1 MYRHRGIY
9 LLTNPNYP
17 MYPGLEQKTVI
28 LLLYTVLSFSF
39 GCFILNAQQPKERIY
54 AISQTNGALLG
65 SVSNPGNVVGSGLT
79 TSARLNV
86 PVGALGL
93 SNAYIQ
99 PRFGTTLAA
108 GTPSYLKLGINPSLL
123 GVGIT
128 ISVRAYNGDTA
139 VGTQVALSALL
150 SLLNG
155 EYLEEIVFTPKD
167 SNGNFVAYNGVRV
180 TLNGGLLSAGG
191 NIDVYYA
198 YYLQNATGAIACDTP
213 VEVLY
218 GSTGALLSGV
228 NQVENPQYA
237 IDGNTSTYTHLR
249 SNVGVLDKT
258 YIRSLY
264 NTLSREGDSIRV
276 IFQNPGGGLLEA
288 SLLATNLTIT
298 TYNDDVDNGALALD
312 ESLLSLS
319 LLPGSS
325 DVQVLT
331 YPVEAAFNRIEV
343 SLGEGLVNALSS
355 LYVYEIQRIAK
366 GPGITSPQMTEG
378 VVYTCF
384 GDEVTLNI
392 DQLLAGSVYTW
403 YTTPTGG
410 TPVATGTSYAPDTAV
425 PGSAFFYASE
435 TREGCTNES
444 GRTPVE
450 LIVFPAYGNPD
461 IVIGNTTN

>member
-1 MYRHRGIY
+1 
-9 LLTNPNYP
+9 

-39 GCFILNAQQPKERIY
+39 GCLTVNAQQPKERVY
-54 AISQTNGALLG
+54 AASQTNGAFLG
-65 SVSNPGNVVGSGLT
+65 SVSNPANVIGNGLN
-79 TSARLNV
+79 TSAGLNV

-93 SNAYIQ
+93 SNAHIQ
-99 PRFGTTLAA
+99 PRFGTVLTA
-108 GTPSYLKLGINPSLL
+108 GTSTYLKLGVNPSLL

-128 ISVRAYNGDTA
+128 INVRAYNGNTA
-139 VGTQVALSALL
+139 VGTQVTLGSLL

-155 EYLEEIVFTPKD
+155 EYLEEIVFTPTD
-167 SNGNFVAYNGVRV
+167 GNGDFVAYDGVRV
-180 TLNGGLLSAGG
+180 TLNGGVLSAGA

-198 YYLQNATGAIACDTP
+198 YYLQNTTSSIACDTP

-228 NQVENPQYA
+228 NQVENPQYS
-237 IDGNTSTYTHLR
+237 IDSNTSTYTHLR

-288 SLLATNLTIT
+288 SLLATSLTIT
-298 TYNDDVDNGALALD
+298 TYNDDTDNGALTLD

-331 YPVEAAFNRIEV
+331 YPVEATFNRIEV
-343 SLGEGLVNALSS
+343 SLGEGLLNALSS
-355 LYVYEIQRIAK
+355 LHVYEIQRIAK
-366 GPGITSPQMTEG
+366 GPGITSPQMTDD
-378 VVYTCF
+378 VVYSCF
-384 GDEVTLNI
+384 GDEVTLEI
-392 DQLLAGSVYTW
+392 DQPVTGSVYTW
-403 YTTPTGG
+403 YTAPTGG
-410 TPVATGTSYAPDTAV
+410 TLVFTGTSYTPDTTIT
-425 PGSAFFYASE
+425 GSSFFYASE
-435 TREGCTNES
+435 TRAGCTNES
-444 GRTPVE
+444 GRSPVE